1 MNTSSTLAH
10 HPPAVKAM
18 TFIKPSQ
25 RGLSPTAIDPPDVA
39 KFIVVRR
46 AGALLLARSI
56 S

>member
-10 HPPAVKAM
+10 HPPAVTAM
-18 TFIKPSQ
+18 TFIK
-25 RGLSPTAIDPPDVA
+25 PTAIDPPDVA

-46 AGALLLARSI
+46 AGALLLTRSI